1 MPGKEQPQSR
11 DDLIRDLTQRAVNLW
26 GQERTLALRE
36 RIERT
41 ADQMLTVSKNL
52 PHFEKVPTLTWQNR
66 P

>member
-1 MPGKEQPQSR
+1 MPEKGQPQSR
-11 DDLIRDLTQRAVNLW
+11 DEVIRDLTQKAVSLW
-26 GQERTLALRE
+26 GQEQTQALRE

-52 PHFEKVPTLTWQNR
+52 PHFEEVPTLTWQNR